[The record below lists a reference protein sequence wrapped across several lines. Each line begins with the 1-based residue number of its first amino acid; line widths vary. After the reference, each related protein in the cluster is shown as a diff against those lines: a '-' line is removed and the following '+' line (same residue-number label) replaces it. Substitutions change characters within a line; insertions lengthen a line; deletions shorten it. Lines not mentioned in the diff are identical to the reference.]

1 MAPELKKFNA
11 WSQEKIEE
19 AIEKAERCIGG
30 LGEKFGDESIYKEPG
45 ILNDLKEQLKEKEAE
60 LELLY
65 RAYERRF

>member
-1 MAPELKKFNA
+1 MKKYNA

-19 AIEKAERCIGG
+19 AIEEVEKVIGE

-45 ILNDLKEQLKEKEAE
+45 VLDDLKEQLKEKEGE